1 MFLEIL
7 TDKNNMKKRT
17 QLLLAMTIMAAM
29 TARAQFGPQRDMD
42 SKYATELV
50 KAGTMAPDFKMKTPE
65 GKTIQLSK
73 YAKGKTVVLDFWASW
88 CPDCRKDAPE
98 VVRMYEAYRQHGIQ
112 FIGISM
118 DTDVE
123 AWRKAIAQYGISYP
137 QVSELKKFKET
148 DIAKAYGVKWI
159 PSMVV
164 IGPDGQV
171 KLSTVLTYK
180 VDKYLKELTTG
191 SYKPS
196 GQGEQVAIDGDHGR
210 LKGIIQK
217 PRLQAGEQCPMVIF
231 CHGFGGSKDGPLFE
245 LMADTLQAH
254 GIASIRFDFNGH
266 GESEGDFK
274 DMTVPNEIEDAK
286 KVAEYVRNLRYV
298 SSMAIVGHSQGGV
311 VASMTAGQLSQ
322 EQGEPAFKAV
332 ALMAPA
338 AVLRDDAIRGNTMG
352 KSYDPFDPGEYV
364 ELWGGK
370 KLGGQYIRTAFSLP
384 IYETAAHYQGPAL
397 IIHGNADRVVPYTYG
412 ERYHEIWPKSEL
424 VIQEYY
430 DHGFSQ
436 DIYRTTD
443 IVSDYLI
450 KHLK

>member
-1 MFLEIL
+1 
-7 TDKNNMKKRT
+7 MKKVT
-17 QLLLAMTIMAAM
+17 LSLLALLMMGA
-29 TARAQFGPQRDMD
+29 TAVKAQPAQPDFDD
-42 SKYATELV
+42 KYATELV
-50 KAGTMAPDFKMKTPE
+50 KAGTAAPDFKMKTPE
-65 GKTIQLSK
+65 GKNFQFAK
-73 YAKGKTVVLDFWASW
+73 FAKGKTVVLDFWASW

-98 VVRMYEAYRQHGIQ
+98 VVRMYEAYRPYGIE

-123 AWRKAIAQYGISYP
+123 AWKKAIEKYGITYP

-164 IGPDGQV
+164 VGPDGEV

-191 SYKPS
+191 SYQAAQK
-196 GQGEQVAIDGDHGR
+196 GETVFIDGHHGR
-210 LKGIIQK
+210 LKALIQK
-217 PRLQAGEQCPMVIF
+217 PELQQGEKCPMVIF
-231 CHGFGGSKDGPLFE
+231 CHGFSGTKDGPLFE
-245 LMADTLQAH
+245 LVADTLQAH

-266 GESEGDFK
+266 GESEGEFK

-286 KVAEYVRNLRYV
+286 KVVEYVRDLKYV
-298 SSMAIVGHSQGGV
+298 STIAIGGHSQGGV
-311 VASMTAGQLSQ
+311 VAAMTAGQLS
-322 EQGEPAFKAV
+322 EELGEPAFKAV

-352 KSYDPFDPGEYV
+352 KQYDPFDPGEYV
-364 ELWGGK
+364 ELWGGL
-370 KLGGQYIRTAFSLP
+370 KLGGEYIRTSFSLP
-384 IYETAAHYQGPAL
+384 IYETAAKYQGPAL
-397 IIHGNADRVVPYTYG
+397 IIHGNGDRVVPYTYG
-412 ERYHEIWPKSEL
+412 ERFHQIWPKSEL
-424 VIQEYY
+424 VIQEYF

-436 DIYRTTD
+436 NVYRTTD

-450 KHLK
+450 KQLKSK

>member
-1 MFLEIL
+1 
-7 TDKNNMKKRT
+7 MKKVKLSLIA
-17 QLLLAMTIMAAM
+17 LLLMGA
-29 TARAQFGPQRDMD
+29 TAVKAQSAQPDFDD
-42 SKYATELV
+42 KYATELV
-50 KAGTMAPDFKMKTPE
+50 KAGTAAPDFKMKTPD
-65 GKTIQLSK
+65 GKNFQFAK
-73 YAKGKTVVLDFWASW
+73 FAKGKTVVLDFWASW

-98 VVRMYEAYRQHGIQ
+98 VVRMYEAYRPYGIE

-123 AWRKAIAQYGISYP
+123 AWKKAIEKFGITYP

-164 IGPDGQV
+164 VGPDGEV

-191 SYKPS
+191 SYQAAQK
-196 GQGEQVAIDGDHGR
+196 GETVFIDGHHGR
-210 LKGIIQK
+210 LKALIQK
-217 PRLQAGEQCPMVIF
+217 PELQQGEKCPMVIF
-231 CHGFGGSKDGPLFE
+231 CHGFSGTKDGPLFE
-245 LMADTLQAH
+245 LVADTLQAH

-266 GESEGDFK
+266 GESEGEFK

-286 KVAEYVRNLRYV
+286 KVVEYVRDLKYV
-298 SSMAIVGHSQGGV
+298 STIAIGGHSQGGV
-311 VASMTAGQLSQ
+311 VAAMTAGQLS
-322 EQGEPAFKAV
+322 EELGEPAFKAV

-352 KSYDPFDPGEYV
+352 KQYDPFDPGEYV
-364 ELWGGK
+364 ELWGGL
-370 KLGGQYIRTAFSLP
+370 KLGGEYIRTSFSLP
-384 IYETAAHYQGPAL
+384 IYETAAKYQGPAL
-397 IIHGNADRVVPYTYG
+397 IIHGNGDRVVPYTYG
-412 ERYHEIWPKSEL
+412 ERFHQIWPKSEL
-424 VIQEYY
+424 VIQEYF

-436 DIYRTTD
+436 NVYRTTD

-450 KHLK
+450 KQLKGK